1 MYMHV
6 YVYAYSG
13 GRLLPF
19 MQEGVAFARATLGA
33 HVLIIG
39 SHTGANRD
47 PHIGIHWGQQG
58 STLGPTGIHTGANRD
73 PHRDPQ

>member
-1 MYMHV
+1 MHGGRLHEGVYQIYVCICEDSMHMYMHV

-39 SHTGANRD
+39 S
-47 PHIGIHWGQQG
+47 Q
-58 STLGPTGIHTGANRD
+58 
-73 PHRDPQ
+73 